1 MIRLVLRRLFSF
13 AGRERVLPCRE
24 VTCRLSE
31 FVDRELGPEM
41 MGKIHEH
48 LAVCAACRRFVES
61 LERTSRML
69 RLDPSLPMPDEAAR
83 KLMAALREEYRRAQW
98 EIDELAPERAFRL
111 RARARGA

>member
-13 AGRERVLPCRE
+13 GGRERVLPCRE
-24 VTCRLSE
+24 VTSRLSE

-48 LAVCAACRRFVES
+48 LAVCYACRRFVES
-61 LERTSRML
+61 LERTDRTL

-83 KLMAALREEYRRAQW
+83 QLMAALREESRRAQRGL
-98 EIDELAPERAFRL
+98 DEVAVD
-111 RARARGA
+111 